1 MASAATDYLKL
12 QQNSDGSWGGQIG
25 IKGSIEETALSIC
38 ALAKRDKTKCLKGFQ
53 WLENEY
59 KSRGLQAS
67 PIGLYF
73 ATLWYDEKMY
83 PLIYYIEALR
93 RYLSSPLR

>member
-1 MASAATDYLKL
+1 MT
-12 QQNSDGSWGGQIG
+12 
-25 IKGSIEETALSIC
+25 
-38 ALAKRDKTKCLKGFQ
+38 KRDRIACQKGFQ

-59 KSRGLQAS
+59 TTNGLHAS

-93 RYLSSPLR
+93 RFLK